1 MENINEILFPLSEV
15 YILID
20 SNNHI
25 IRCEGG
31 YSISNIDNI
40 EEWIKIDEGYGDK
53 YNLCQS
59 HYFDKPI
66 INMNGTHSY
75 VYENNEI
82 RESTLDELAE
92 ELAERVTLEVQ
103 PDSQADIQEMMID
116 HEYRLTLLE
125 LGIAE

>member
-1 MENINEILFPLSEV
+1 MNYEIPKSPV
-15 YILID
+15 YIKTD
-20 SNNHI
+20 ESDRV

-40 EEWIKIDEGYGDK
+40 EEWINIDEGYGDK

-59 HYFDKPI
+59 HYFNKPLM
-66 INMNGTHSY
+66 NMDGTHNY
-75 VYENNEI
+75 IYDNNEV

-92 ELAERVTLEVQ
+92 ELAEMPVPEPQTDV
-103 PDSQADIQEMMID
+103 QADTQEMMID
-116 HEYRLTLLE
+116 HEYRITLLE